1 MFTSVFMISR
11 EYPTFIV
18 YPKIKKMSTAKR
30 KINLIFRKK
39 EKGEIVR
46 KKKKEEVELYVP
58 KGYTFE
64 EIYDGD
70 DEGYGYEDETPAYQ
84 EEVKLRYEREERE
97 QRV

>member
-1 MFTSVFMISR
+1 M
-11 EYPTFIV
+11 
-18 YPKIKKMSTAKR
+18 
-30 KINLIFRKK
+30 
-39 EKGEIVR
+39 R
-46 KKKKEEVELYVP
+46 KKKKQKVELYVP

-97 QRV
+97 RRV